1 MVILKFQFVLMVI
14 LEMLVLVLDCFQFH
28 LLLL

>member
-1 MVILKFQFVLMVI
+1 MVILKLQFVLMVI
-14 LEMLVLVLDCFQFH
+14 LEMLVLVLHYFLLH